1 MFQISFKDVL
11 YLILYAIP
19 NTLFSFGILFI
30 INNVISGHPEFL
42 TDYMGMVFVAVV
54 IYTYLLN
61 IIFQKQLNKYSFS
74 ILYRNEKNIFDKILK
89 TPLLTLEKLGSQ
101 RFFTAVEDLRIFAFL
116 PETITHTVNSLLML
130 LLCMAYLFT
139 LSVSSA
145 LVIVGLIVAIAGLYM
160 IVIKTMSK
168 QVARLRRLNEDYYEY
183 VSDVTKGFKELGIS
197 SLRRSNLMKRFLV
210 PNRDTA
216 EGLDFKISYIFL
228 SINLISQYGLYL
240 VIGVALFLLPEL
252 GLLSRED
259 IIAYVVVLLFISG
272 PINNLIN
279 MQNIYTRFLVAN
291 SRLQEFL
298 KDFASGPIPVST
310 PALEA
315 SPFRSLS
322 FEDVRFRYDSEDSE
336 GGFTLGPINLDVHQG
351 ETLFVV
357 GGNGSGKS
365 TFIKLLTGLYTPSS
379 GRIGLNDDPRQM
391 TGEDLQQRISAVF
404 TDNHLF
410 SHNYESY
417 KLEDNPRYRGLLKM
431 MELDQVVVDD
441 KEESARRHFSKG
453 QSKRMSLIF
462 ALLEDNPILVL
473 DEWAADQDPH
483 FRRYFYEELVPRLK
497 QEGKTII
504 AVTHD
509 DAYFKHADRI
519 IKFDYGQ
526 VIKDVVVK
534 DELVNSDLAIW

>member
-228 SINLISQYGLYL
+228 SINLIS
-240 VIGVALFLLPEL
+240 
-252 GLLSRED
+252 
-259 IIAYVVVLLFISG
+259 
-272 PINNLIN
+272 N
-279 MQNIYTRFLVAN
+279 
-291 SRLQEFL
+291 
-298 KDFASGPIPVST
+298 
-310 PALEA
+310 
-315 SPFRSLS
+315 
-322 FEDVRFRYDSEDSE
+322 
-336 GGFTLGPINLDVHQG
+336 
-351 ETLFVV
+351 
-357 GGNGSGKS
+357 
-365 TFIKLLTGLYTPSS
+365 
-379 GRIGLNDDPRQM
+379 
-391 TGEDLQQRISAVF
+391 
-404 TDNHLF
+404 
-410 SHNYESY
+410 
-417 KLEDNPRYRGLLKM
+417 
-431 MELDQVVVDD
+431 
-441 KEESARRHFSKG
+441 
-453 QSKRMSLIF
+453 
-462 ALLEDNPILVL
+462 
-473 DEWAADQDPH
+473 
-483 FRRYFYEELVPRLK
+483 
-497 QEGKTII
+497 
-504 AVTHD
+504 
-509 DAYFKHADRI
+509 
-519 IKFDYGQ
+519 
-526 VIKDVVVK
+526 
-534 DELVNSDLAIW
+534 